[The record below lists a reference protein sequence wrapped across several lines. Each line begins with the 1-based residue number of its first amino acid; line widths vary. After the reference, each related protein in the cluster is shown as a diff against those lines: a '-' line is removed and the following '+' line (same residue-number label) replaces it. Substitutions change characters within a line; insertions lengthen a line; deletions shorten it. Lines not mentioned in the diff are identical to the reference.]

1 MARILVLSSLGLPIF
16 ISFLLYFAGRKKE
29 YVRDVL
35 GVGISGLT
43 FTLII
48 ALYPFA
54 LRGGMSFRL
63 TGFVGSGIT
72 FRVDMVSFILSLVTA
87 FVWLLI
93 SLYSVEYISH
103 SHEKNRYWMFLI
115 MTLGATLGVF
125 LSGDL
130 LSLFIFFE
138 MMTFTSYVL
147 VIHDETPDVLKA
159 GNYYL
164 YMAVGGGL
172 VLLMGV
178 FILFYELG
186 SLDFPTLAGG
196 INSLGSMKYVV
207 AALLIAGFGVKA
219 GMVPLHI
226 WLPRAHPV
234 APSPAS
240 ALLSGILIKAGAF
253 GILKVTNQIFGWD
266 VYLGSAII
274 FTGFLT
280 MFSGAFMALFQDNTK
295 RILAYSSMSQ
305 MGYILVGIGAAAY
318 LGGHGGL
325 AFIGTIYHILNHAV
339 FKVTLFLAIGTIY
352 YRTHELSLK
361 RLGGFG
367 KFMPL
372 TTFAFVV
379 ALLGITGVPGFNGFA
394 SKTLLHESIQEVYHL
409 SGNKLFLLGE
419 KIFTITGS
427 LTLSYMVKLF
437 AGVFLGKPASGL
449 ELRASGSRYSLIL
462 GVLFILSGVVVL
474 IGLMPNLV
482 VDNMMIYALLESSF
496 YGREEIV
503 EHAAGFAFFDSG
515 NILSSLLVLAIGAL
529 IYIAFKKF
537 GLFDKKPPGW
547 LSVEYLVYIP
557 VGRMMFHAVSSG
569 FAFIDSFV
577 DSTYKKSSEFIVCLS
592 RGFAAGDS
600 AVDST
605 YMGFAKFFA
614 AIFKKFHIVDD
625 TFEAGYIGG
634 GAKQVLEK
642 ISGGFEDYTDDKYE
656 TAGKALSGF
665 LRERSLKMTNLNVSV
680 FIFAFVLVAMM
691 LIFIQYAS
699 QIRVL

>member
-1 MARILVLSSLGLPIF
+1 
-16 ISFLLYFAGRKKE
+16 
-29 YVRDVL
+29 
-35 GVGISGLT
+35 
-43 FTLII
+43 
-48 ALYPFA
+48 
-54 LRGGMSFRL
+54 
-63 TGFVGSGIT
+63 
-72 FRVDMVSFILSLVTA
+72 
-87 FVWLLI
+87 
-93 SLYSVEYISH
+93 
-103 SHEKNRYWMFLI
+103 
-115 MTLGATLGVF
+115 
-125 LSGDL
+125 
-130 LSLFIFFE
+130 
-138 MMTFTSYVL
+138 
-147 VIHDETPDVLKA
+147 
-159 GNYYL
+159 
-164 YMAVGGGL
+164 
-172 VLLMGV
+172 
-178 FILFYELG
+178 
-186 SLDFPTLAGG
+186 
-196 INSLGSMKYVV
+196 MKYVV